1 MRIFFLYPHQDDET
15 GTFKLIDSYIKK
27 KIEVYCIFVTTGL
40 LTNPKN
46 NYRNSESLNILR
58 KFNVKKKN
66 IIFAGLALNIK
77 VNQLTDNLENFY
89 NYLIKKIN
97 KKHDILYIP
106 AWEGG
111 NPDHD
116 ALHAIVVT
124 MGKKFNFLDR
134 IYQYPLYNNKGCKL
148 NFFKVLSPISENG
161 KIIKIKINLFER
173 IKYIFLFLQYPSQ
186 FISWIGLFPFFF
198 IKTLFFGEQQIQ
210 LVDFNRIYQK
220 PHRGKLYYEVR
231 NWIRWD
237 QMKYKIKNFTKNN
250 L

>member
-1 MRIFFLYPHQDDET
+1 MKIFFLYPHQDDET
-15 GTFKLIDSYIKK
+15 GTFKLIENYIRKK
-27 KIEVYCIFVTTGL
+27 VEVYCIFVTTGL
-40 LTNPKN
+40 VTNPKN
-46 NYRNSESLNILR
+46 NHRNIESLNVLR
-58 KFNVKKKN
+58 KFKVKKKN
-66 IIFAGLALNIK
+66 IIFAGSILNIK
-77 VNQLTDNLENFY
+77 VNLLCSNLEKFN
-89 NYLIKKIN
+89 NYLKNRIN
-97 KKHDILYIP
+97 KKSDILYIP

-116 ALHAIVVT
+116 SLHAIVVT

-161 KIIKIKINLFER
+161 NIIKIKINFHER

-186 FISWIGLFPFFF
+186 FLSWIGLFPFFF
-198 IKTLFFGEQQIQ
+198 IKTLFCGEQYIQ
-210 LVDFNRIYQK
+210 PVNFNRIYQK
-220 PHRGKLYYEVR
+220 PHHGKLYYEVR

-237 QMKYKIKNFTKNN
+237 QMKYKIIHFTKNN